1 MSLSSC
7 FVSVFLADEEEG
19 ALFELVD
26 AAAFEEDAAALV
38 LEEATVDEVDAVF
51 AAVLEAAGTLAAA
64 AVDAEA

>member
-1 MSLSSC
+1 M
-7 FVSVFLADEEEG
+7 
-19 ALFELVD
+19 D

-38 LEEATVDEVDAVF
+38 LATVDEVDAVF